1 MIERG
6 ISEYIVDPSQL
17 DVHGSLA
24 NLAKRCGE
32 ALEKR
37 YPGWW
42 WTINPDENG
51 GVIYIYALRLSG
63 EWGYTI
69 KIADIQDDTTDKQAI
84 MAGGEILERY
94 NIRRGKYK
102 RSLLR
107 HKMKDLRGN
116 FIPDITD
123 RISAKQKKIRDR
135 ELTKAVNEG
144 AVEIVHHDTVKED
157 GTTYREIAMKIG
169 GEV

>member
-1 MIERG
+1 MNRG
-6 ISEYIVDPSQL
+6 ESSYIVDPNQL
-17 DVHGSLA
+17 NVDGSLA

-42 WTINPDENG
+42 WTINPDQVG
-51 GVIYIYALRLSG
+51 GVIYIYSLRLSG

-69 KIADIQDDTTDKQAI
+69 KIADIQDDPQAKEAI
-84 MAGGEILERY
+84 IAGGEILERF

-102 RSLLR
+102 RGLLKG
-107 HKMKDLRGN
+107 KMVDLRGN

-123 RISAKQKKIRDR
+123 RVSAKQKKIRDR
-135 ELTKAVNEG
+135 EFTKAVREG
-144 AVEIVHHDTVKED
+144 AAQVVHRDTVKED
-157 GTTYREIAMKIG
+157 GTVFREIAIKIG
-169 GEV
+169 DES